1 MKICFYCDSIFSF
14 GGDQRVLAVLA
25 KSLANKNVVTI
36 ITHDK
41 PIAKN
46 TQMYDLYEANINYI
60 FISHPPLPKI
70 EYFFCKL
77 YSFLYK
83 NILPQ
88 NKFTSKYYGYS
99 SFPPTYRKHLIGT
112 INKESFDVVI
122 GVHVFLSF
130 HLASIKDKIKSK
142 TIGWMHNSFEA
153 FFLIK
158 KPYIGQFWNYFK
170 YQIPKLDKTIVLTK
184 HDQEK
189 YIENFGFTPEVIYN
203 PLTVKPKGTG
213 SMKYKKFLAVGRMSE
228 GHKGFDILIKAFAI
242 FAKENND
249 WILEIVG
256 DGPEKGYLESLIRE
270 FNLRD
275 RVIISPFTNNIE
287 EKYANASIFIL
298 SSRWEGFCL
307 VLLEAMSHG
316 LPIISSDIPISKEI
330 LSNHNGTFF
339 FQNENYKELASKML
353 ELINN
358 NNLETIKEDSIE
370 FAISNSIEAFQNKWE
385 YILEKGIPCQ

>member
-1 MKICFYCDSIFSF
+1 MKICFYCDTIFSI
-14 GGDQRVLAVLA
+14 GGVQRVLAVLA

-60 FISHPPLPKI
+60 FISNPPIPKL

-112 INKESFDVVI
+112 INRERFDVVI

-256 DGPEKGYLESLIRE
+256 DGPEKGYLESLIEE
-270 FNLRD
+270 FKLSN

-287 EKYANASIFIL
+287 EKYANASIFVL
-298 SSRWEGFCL
+298 SSRWEGFGL
-307 VLLEAMSHG
+307 VLFEAMAHG
-316 LPIISSDIPISKEI
+316 LLIISSELPTTKEI
-330 LSNHNGTFF
+330 LSNHDGIFF
-339 FQNENYKELASKML
+339 FQNENFHELAQVMTHAIKNKNMSKVGSK
-353 ELINN
+353 NQC
-358 NNLETIKEDSIE
+358 
-370 FAISNSIEAFQNKWE
+370 FATLFSSDNFRSKWDNTFTK
-385 YILEKGIPCQ
+385 LLK